1 MENLL
6 GNSQSI
12 LGKYSRKMVSNSLNI
27 PNYLRT
33 FERYLGN
40 SYLSI
45 FLIILS
51 MFSPEK
57 IINIAIN
64 NDNFQAL
71 IYVRVVK

>member
-6 GNSQSI
+6 GNSQGI